1 LETERSKGKVP
12 LDSLMMRDSATYGD
26 RWHEEAYSQFGPNG
40 SLASVWG
47 QVPNYP

>member
-1 LETERSKGKVP
+1 LETERSKGMVP
-12 LDSLMMRDSATYGD
+12 LDSLMMRDSATYED
-26 RWHEEAYSQFGPNG
+26 QWHEAYSQFGPNG